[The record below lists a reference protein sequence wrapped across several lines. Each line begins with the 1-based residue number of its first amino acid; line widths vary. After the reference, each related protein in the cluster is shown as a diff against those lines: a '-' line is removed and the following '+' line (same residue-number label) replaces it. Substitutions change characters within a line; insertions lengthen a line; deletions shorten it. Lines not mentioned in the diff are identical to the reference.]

1 MNTDLEITLEFLDS
15 PTEVEFYAVA
25 GAPGQDGA
33 DGADGH
39 TPVITASKQGKVT
52 TISVDGSAIAQIDDG
67 ADGATGAKG
76 DKGDKGDPGQDGA
89 KGDKGDTGAKG
100 DKGDKGDTGA
110 QGIQGIQGEKGET
123 GAKGDKG
130 DKGDT
135 GATGAAGQD
144 GHTPVKGTDYWTAE
158 DKAEIVEDVTEEID
172 LSDYVQKTDYASS
185 SAAGVAKVG
194 DYGVTIIGDNVL
206 RTKYASSSKIK
217 AGNNG
222 YDPIVPN
229 NQHESAFYALAKAAG
244 DSTQSAS
251 SNAVGNYTDA
261 AKVAIQK
268 MLGIY
273 EAPWELINEGTF
285 TNAESADYDIISDL
299 NGQAFEL
306 TDAILMFEIPT
317 QNNASSIGSTGQKSF
332 YYGDGSNDCDV
343 LYTGSASISVNS
355 SPYYTISTITQ
366 EHGLVFVRS
375 TNSIVRNNRTPENLV
390 NTAPNLQS
398 SSIKVI
404 SQKRYYNKIR
414 IKSILGTANYTLYG
428 KRRWQ

>member
-15 PTEVEFYAVA
+15 PTEVDFYAVA
-25 GAPGQDGA
+25 GAPGRDGA
-33 DGADGH
+33 DGQDGADGH

-194 DYGVTIIGDNVL
+194 DYGVTITGDNVL

-229 NQHESAFYALAKAAG
+229 NQHESAFYGLAKAAG

-251 SNAVGNYTDA
+251 SNTVGNYTDA
-261 AKVAIQK
+261 AKQAIRQ
-268 MLGIY
+268 MLGLPKNIY
-273 EAPWELINEGTF
+273 AELIADVTTTEDLTQLIINTD
-285 TNAESADYDIISDL
+285 TNGEPFALRKARIYIKAPMSTTGSNSYIAADYLNDYANTYLNFGTCQL
-299 NGQAFEL
+299 NG
-306 TDAILMFEIPT
+306 
-317 QNNASSIGSTGQKSF
+317 S
-332 YYGDGSNDCDV
+332 
-343 LYTGSASISVNS
+343 
-355 SPYYTISTITQ
+355 
-366 EHGLVFVRS
+366 
-375 TNSIVRNNRTPENLV
+375 
-390 NTAPNLQS
+390 
-398 SSIKVI
+398 
-404 SQKRYYNKIR
+404 SQKVVVYEYEGFGAYSDARFYTMSDFGNSGSFGGYVAYRGINSYAMKAFKLSQYNSTSTLIPSGSRITIYGIRY
-414 IKSILGTANYTLYG
+414 
-428 KRRWQ
+428 